1 VVWTAAVPGAETLN
15 VEGSGELVGWVVL
28 VEEGEE
34 VGREGGG
41 VGLEEAREGEGAG
54 DEEAGGGGGG
64 RRWLMGVERA
74 AVEAGRAELIS
85 RWG

>member
-1 VVWTAAVPGAETLN
+1 MVWAASVPGAETLD
-15 VEGSGELVGWVVL
+15 VEGRGELVGGVVL

-41 VGLEEAREGEGAG
+41 VGLGEPGEGEGAG
-54 DEEAGGGGGG
+54 DEQSGGGGGG
-64 RRWLMGVERA
+64 RRWLMGMERA

-85 RWG
+85 RWR